1 MKILVISI
9 VFLGIAVLLLGVK
22 VFFVKG
28 GKFPN
33 THVHGNPAL
42 RKRKITCASS
52 ENQTIKNK
60 KQILIYTLNF

>member
-9 VFLGIAVLLLGVK
+9 VFLAIAVLLLGVK

-42 RKRKITCASS
+42 RKRNITCASG
-52 ENQTIKNK
+52 ND
-60 KQILIYTLNF
+60 